1 MSMKVVEETWVEK
14 INKNNIPVRHYNE
27 KQSSKGYI
35 LYIEEIM
42 YLVMVAEM
50 PNNLQ
55 SYQNDKVKTNT
66 LK

>member
-1 MSMKVVEETWVEK
+1 MKVVEETWVEK

-27 KQSSKGYI
+27 KQSSKRYI

-55 SYQNDKVKTNT
+55 SYQNDKVKTST